1 MGQKVNPNSFRL
13 GIVSTWDS
21 SWYSKKDYG
30 KKLHE
35 DIKIR
40 AMIFHK
46 LSYAGISRVCI
57 ERPANKIM
65 INIHSSRP
73 GVVIGKKGAD
83 IAKIKE
89 NIAKITLNEAIINI
103 TEVRKAETEPLL
115 IAKTVAEQLEKR
127 VSFRKAVKRSISNA
141 MKMGAKGVKISVA
154 GRLGGAEIA
163 RTEWYKEGRVPL
175 HTLRG
180 IVHYDTAEAHTIY
193 GLIGVKVWVYKGDKL
208 DNLKNKIVEKN
219 DIAPKENKI

>member
-21 SWYSKKDYG
+21 SWYCTKNYA

-40 AMIFHK
+40 RLIFDK
-46 LSYAGISRVCI
+46 LNYAGVSRVCV
-57 ERPANKIM
+57 ERPANKII
-65 INIHSSRP
+65 INIYSSRP

-89 NIAKITLNEAIINI
+89 FISKITLNEVVINI
-103 TEVRKAETEPLL
+103 TEVRKAETDPLL
-115 IAKTVAEQLEKR
+115 VAKAVAEQLEKR
-127 VSFRKAVKRSISNA
+127 VSFRKAVKRAISNA
-141 MKMGAKGVKISVA
+141 MKMGAKGIKISVS

-175 HTLRG
+175 HTLRA
-180 IVHYDTAEAHTIY
+180 IVKYDMAEAHTIY

-208 DNLKNKIVEKN
+208 DNFKKNIIEKN
-219 DIAPKENKI
+219 DTTSKENKV